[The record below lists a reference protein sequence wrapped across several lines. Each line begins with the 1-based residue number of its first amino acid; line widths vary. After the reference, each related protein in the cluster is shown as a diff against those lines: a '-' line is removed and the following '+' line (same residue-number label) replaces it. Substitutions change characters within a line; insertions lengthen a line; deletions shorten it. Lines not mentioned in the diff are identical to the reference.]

1 MILSKV
7 PGSPVKRTT
16 ATIVRPPFV
25 AIFKVRGPA
34 SRYCDLVRSKVTWP
48 LPCGPPSALYT
59 GRTADPTGALARVDT
74 DENEGRAATRAKN
87 LEQAA
92 LEVTEHPEFT
102 GSVAAPSRIDE
113 KMIRAGR

>member
-1 MILSKV
+1 
-7 PGSPVKRTT
+7 
-16 ATIVRPPFV
+16 
-25 AIFKVRGPA
+25 
-34 SRYCDLVRSKVTWP
+34 
-48 LPCGPPSALYT
+48 
-59 GRTADPTGALARVDT
+59 VDT